1 MRATENIYSQCY
13 LFWCFNMTCIS
24 VCDSLN
30 FLSSPKLLKQY
41 NDRFLLLF
49 FVNVIL
55 HPLCPTS
62 GRKCCEFATLM
73 KRNEASI
80 NEDLHWRAHQFS
92 CLELAEFAYPGPSSA
107 LNYSRATP
115 LTSGGC
121 VVQKWLCRM
130 WGRKKYI
137 SARGVKLQN
146 MIFGYLYGDVHAVII
161 ALLKG

>member
-1 MRATENIYSQCY
+1 MGATENTYSQSNLFHCY
-13 LFWCFNMTCIS
+13 NTACIS
-24 VCDSLN
+24 VRDNLN

-62 GRKCCEFATLM
+62 GRKWCEFAILM

-80 NEDLHWRAHQFS
+80 KQDLYWRAHQFS

-121 VVQKWLCRM
+121 TAQKWLHKTQ
-130 WGRKKYI
+130 GNI
-137 SARGVKLQN
+137 RGEN
-146 MIFGYLYGDVHAVII
+146 GYLWEKSSSKIWFFLI
-161 ALLKG
+161 WKEMCMQS